1 MLAGRIKPKIAQF
14 FFVKTA
20 RMWTRRGPWW
30 PWQGGQLGVDN
41 DHPGGG
47 LGVDHPS
54 LTNLLLRIIT
64 FGMDLIFVARSLANL
79 FSRNC
84 QNSSITKDQKLN
96 VSNLTKDKYQVALG
110 LLLLVF
116 EVVSSG
122 CFALHKVSMLMSMSL
137 STSMSMLMS
146 MLMSVSRSMS
156 ISTSLSYPPY
166 LSCPWCP

>member
-54 LTNLLLRIIT
+54 LANLLLRVIT
-64 FGMDLIFVARSLANL
+64 FGRDLIFVVGSPANP
-79 FSRNC
+79 FCRNC
-84 QNSSITKDQKLN
+84 QNSSFEKEDQKLN
-96 VSNLTKDKYQVALG
+96 LCNLIKDKYQVALG
-110 LLLLVF
+110 LLVLVF

-122 CFALHKVSMLMSMSL
+122 CFALHKVS
-137 STSMSMLMS
+137 TSMS
-146 MLMSVSRSMS
+146 
-156 ISTSLSYPPY
+156 TSFPVLEIRLPR
-166 LSCPWCP
+166 LPW